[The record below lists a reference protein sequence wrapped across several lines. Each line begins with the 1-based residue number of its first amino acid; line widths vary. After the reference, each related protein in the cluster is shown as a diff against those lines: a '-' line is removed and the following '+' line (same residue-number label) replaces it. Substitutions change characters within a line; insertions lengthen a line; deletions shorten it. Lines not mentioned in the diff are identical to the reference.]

1 MNGRYKLVLLLLIA
15 IVVCAIWFFWQ
26 PDFHPAEI
34 RNILLISIDT
44 CRADYLSCYGYK
56 DKTTPN
62 IDVLA
67 KGSPDQH
74 AVNLRNADIEGPQHA
89 HQTGVYG
96 ALGAD
101 QVLDVDLGQK
111 DVFIAGGL

>member
-1 MNGRYKLVLLLLIA
+1 MEPVPRQVRQESDDDGLL
-15 IVVCAIWFFWQ
+15 
-26 PDFHPAEI
+26 D
-34 RNILLISIDT
+34 
-44 CRADYLSCYGYK
+44 
-56 DKTTPN
+56 